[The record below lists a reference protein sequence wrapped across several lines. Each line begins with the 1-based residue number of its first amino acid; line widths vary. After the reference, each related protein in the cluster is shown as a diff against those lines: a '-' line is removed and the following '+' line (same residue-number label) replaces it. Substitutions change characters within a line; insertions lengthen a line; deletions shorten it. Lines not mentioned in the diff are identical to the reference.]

1 MRLSFA
7 DIRTLILAK
16 KIKPVVKLKVG
27 ALPISQVCY
36 IDPVDLKRPDYAQ
49 NAKAVCKAER
59 LVKLASVNMYFHA
72 VGYKVPFKPTIEQV
86 LNQIPV
92 EYLKDA
98 VAFRVEPAFTIND
111 YLNDLNYLKGKTT
124 LYKLADNAEV
134 PEKVRNQDVVIKDR
148 KIRAK
153 DIDEICIGL

>member
-1 MRLSFA
+1 M
-7 DIRTLILAK
+7 
-16 KIKPVVKLKVG
+16 
-27 ALPISQVCY
+27 
-36 IDPVDLKRPDYAQ
+36 
-49 NAKAVCKAER
+49 
-59 LVKLASVNMYFHA
+59 
-72 VGYKVPFKPTIEQV
+72 
-86 LNQIPV
+86 
-92 EYLKDA
+92 KDA